1 MELYS
6 LITGSAGLLGK
17 YHAEALLQLNLN
29 IILTDIDRKGLDV
42 TFKHLKNLYPKKKII
57 TFLLDV
63 SSTKSIEKT
72 VNKLKMKN
80 IIINNLINNAAIDAK
95 IKKKTTNKNNNFEN
109 FSLEVWNKEIK
120 VGLTGAM
127 LCSKIIG
134 SEMVKNKIKGNI
146 VNIASDLSVIAPNQ
160 NIYKSKNV
168 NFVKPVTYSVIKH
181 GIVGLTKYLSTYWAE
196 KNIKVNSLSPGS
208 VLHEQPKE
216 LQNKLKKLI
225 PMNRLAKKNEYMG
238 AIKFLC
244 SSDSNY
250 MTGQNLVIDGGR
262 SIW

>member
-95 IKKKTTNKNNNFEN
+95 IKKRTSKKHANFEN
-109 FSLEVWNKEIK
+109 FSLEAWDKEIK

-160 NIYKSKNV
+160 NIYKSKNG

>member
-1 MELYS
+1 MKLYS
-6 LITGSAGLLGK
+6 LITGSAGLLGQ
-17 YHAEALLQLNLN
+17 YHAEALLQLDLN
-29 IILTDIDRKGLDV
+29 IILTDINQKKLDL
-42 TFKHLKNLYPKKKII
+42 TYKYLKNLYPKKNII
-57 TFLLDV
+57 KSLLDV
-63 SSTKSIEKT
+63 SSPRLIEKT
-72 VNKLKMKN
+72 IRNLGKKN
-80 IIINNLINNAAIDAK
+80 IIINNLINNAAIDPK
-95 IKKKTTNKNNNFEN
+95 IQKRTTSKYENFEN
-109 FSLEVWNKEIK
+109 FSLDTWNNEIK

-134 SEMVKNKIKGNI
+134 SEMVKNNIKGNI

-160 NIYKSKNV
+160 NIYKSKNG

-208 VLHEQPKE
+208 ILHKQPKE

-225 PMNRLAKKNEYMG
+225 PMNRLAKKNEYIG

-244 SSDSNY
+244 SSDSSY

-262 SIW
+262 SVW

>member
-42 TFKHLKNLYPKKKII
+42 TFKYLKKLYPKKKII

-95 IKKKTTNKNNNFEN
+95 VKKKTTNKHDNFEN

-160 NIYKSKNV
+160 NIYKSKNG

-225 PMNRLAKKNEYMG
+225 PMNRLAKKKEYMG

-244 SSDSNY
+244 SSDSDY

-262 SIW
+262 SVW

>member
-1 MELYS
+1 MQKYS

-29 IILTDIDRKGLDV
+29 VVLTDIDRKGLDV
-42 TFKHLKNLYPKKKII
+42 TFKYLKNLYPKSSII
-57 TFLLDV
+57 VSVLDV
-63 SSTKSIEKT
+63 SSSKSILKT
-72 VNKLKMKN
+72 MGSLRKKN

-95 IKKKTTNKNNNFEN
+95 IKKKTSKKLDNFEN
-109 FSLEVWNKEIK
+109 FSLEVWDKEIK

-134 SEMVKNKIKGNI
+134 GEMVKNKIKGNI

-160 NIYKSKNV
+160 NIYKSKNN
-168 NFVKPVTYSVIKH
+168 NFIKPVTYSVIKH
-181 GIVGLTKYLSTYWAE
+181 GIVGLTRYLSTYWAK

-208 VLHEQPKE
+208 VLHQQPKK
-216 LQNKLKKLI
+216 LQNKLKNLI

-244 SSDSNY
+244 SNDSDY
-250 MTGQNLVIDGGR
+250 MTGQNLVVDGGR
-262 SIW
+262 SVW

>member
-72 VNKLKMKN
+72 VKKLKMKN
-80 IIINNLINNAAIDAK
+80 IIINNLINNATIDAK

-160 NIYKSKNV
+160 NIYKSKKAS
-168 NFVKPVTYSVIKH
+168 F
-181 GIVGLTKYLSTYWAE
+181 
-196 KNIKVNSLSPGS
+196 SL
-208 VLHEQPKE
+208 
-216 LQNKLKKLI
+216 
-225 PMNRLAKKNEYMG
+225 
-238 AIKFLC
+238 
-244 SSDSNY
+244 
-250 MTGQNLVIDGGR
+250 
-262 SIW
+262 